1 MHFSVPIHLTVALLA
16 SGINANL
23 DACPVRSGGK
33 ALYVQSNEQQN
44 YVISIPIGSDG
55 KLYGGIATL
64 TNGMGSD
71 IIDGTTNAPAES
83 DALSSQSSVFVIDDL
98 VFAVN
103 AGSNTLSMFKIDTSD
118 PSKISMVGESAA
130 IPGEF
135 PVTVTASTKR
145 KTACVGYTGAKAG
158 VSCAKFTEHGLQ
170 QMKAVLDFELNQ
182 TTPPVGPTNTVAQ
195 VFFAA
200 SDTRLVT
207 TVKGDPTTNNTGFIS
222 VLAFQDSDSSMFQ
235 SHDVRSS
242 LPGTA
247 VLFGGVEI
255 PHTSELF
262 ITDAS
267 FGATALN
274 LNTVTDRVSLKNKIV
289 IENQQATCWATYS
302 RARGSVFVTDAAL
315 DRLIE
320 IKADGSKILSTLN
333 LTNGDPGLT
342 ELKAVGRFVYA
353 LSPGNGTIE
362 ASITVVD
369 AFEGRQIQHFEL
381 EKLGAGQRSQG
392 LAIY

>member
-1 MHFSVPIHLTVALLA
+1 MHFSFPIHLIVALIA
-16 SGINANL
+16 SGTNANL
-23 DACPVRSGGK
+23 DACPVRPGAK
-33 ALYVQSNEQQN
+33 ALYLQSNEQQN
-44 YVISIPIGSDG
+44 SVISIPIGSDG

-64 TNGMGSD
+64 SGGMGSD
-71 IIDGTTNAPAES
+71 IINAMTNAPAES
-83 DALSSQSSVFVIDDL
+83 DALSSQSSVFVIDDV

-103 AGSNTLSMFKIDTSD
+103 AGSNTLSMFRID
-118 PSKISMVGESAA
+118 PSSPTRISMVGEPAT

-135 PVTVTASTKR
+135 PVTVAASMKR
-145 KTACVGYTGAKAG
+145 KTACVGYTGARSG
-158 VSCAKFTEHGLQ
+158 VSCARFTEQGLQ
-170 QMKAVLDFELNQ
+170 QMAQVLDFRLNQ

-207 TVKGDPTTNNTGFIS
+207 TVKGNPTTNNTGFIS
-222 VLAFQDSDSSMFQ
+222 VLAFQDSHSSVFQ

-255 PHTSELF
+255 PHTSDLF

-267 FGATALN
+267 FGATVLS
-274 LNTVTDRVSLKNKIV
+274 LDTVNDKVSLKNKLV
-289 IENQQATCWATYS
+289 IANQQATCWAAYS
-302 RARGSVFVTDAAL
+302 PARGSVFVTDAAL

-320 IKADGSKILSTLN
+320 ITPDGSKTLTTLN
-333 LTNGDPGLT
+333 LRNGDPGLT
-342 ELKAVGRFVYA
+342 ELKAAGRFVYA

-369 AFEGRQIQHFEL
+369 TFEGRQIQHFEL
-381 EKLGAGQRSQG
+381 EKLGGGQRSQG